1 MQFWPIWPNLNRLRR
16 NNENIG
22 GDQMATKSL
31 ILAAVLLAPLP
42 GLAGSFTPPEGCT
55 LKMTVQSRGCN
66 VSNYF
71 ICTADND
78 GDQWRADF
86 DQEGIYFQ
94 SKIDSETQWVESY
107 EISPPVKQ
115 VLDPNPTDPANF
127 SELLATGYD
136 SFAFGLSKDNGIKST
151 VRGFDR
157 LTGEEVVIDG
167 VTLKRTEYEMTETA
181 ADGTILRQARG
192 REFISADFRSFFS
205 GQSEIMSQG
214 EWVPL
219 EGSPMTFDFAGD
231 KGFGATQP
239 IFDCDAVLSL
249 NGAGLGDAG

>member
-1 MQFWPIWPNLNRLRR
+1 MK
-16 NNENIG
+16 
-22 GDQMATKSL
+22 A
-31 ILAAVLLAPLP
+31 LLAIPFLFAAP
-42 GLAGSFTPPEGCT
+42 AFAGSFTPPEGCT

-66 VSNYF
+66 VSNYYT
-71 ICTADND
+71 CEADPA

-94 SKIDSETQWVESY
+94 SKIDSEAQWIESY
-107 EISPPVKQ
+107 EINPPVKQ
-115 VLDPNPTDPANF
+115 TLDASPADPASF

-136 SFAFGLSKDNGIKST
+136 SFAFGLTKDNGVTST

-157 LTGEEVVIDG
+157 LTGETVVIDG

-181 ADGTILRQARG
+181 DDGTILRQARG
-192 REFISADFRSFFS
+192 REFISEDYRSFFA
-205 GQSEIMSQG
+205 GLSEIMSNG
-214 EWVPL
+214 EWLPL
-219 EGSPMTFDFAGD
+219 DGTPMSFDFDGD

-249 NGAGLGDAG
+249 RAAPTVAPQG

>member
-1 MQFWPIWPNLNRLRR
+1 
-16 NNENIG
+16 
-22 GDQMATKSL
+22 MAKKSL
-31 ILAAVLLAPLP
+31 IFAAVLLAPFP
-42 GLAGSFTPPEGCT
+42 AAAGSFTPPEGCT
-55 LKMTVQSRGCN
+55 LKMTVQSRGCS
-66 VSNYF
+66 VSNF
-71 ICTADND
+71 FVCTADTE

-86 DQEGIYFQ
+86 GQDGIYFQ
-94 SKIDSETQWVESY
+94 SKIDFETQWVESY
-107 EISPPVKQ
+107 EIDPPVKQ
-115 VLDPNPTDPANF
+115 VLDPNPTDPASF
-127 SELLATGYD
+127 SELLATGND
-136 SFAFGLSKDNGIKST
+136 SFIFGLSKDNGQKST

-181 ADGTILRQARG
+181 ADGTILRQSRG

-205 GQSEIMSQG
+205 GQSEILSQG

-219 EGSPMTFDFAGD
+219 EGSPMTFEFAGD

-249 NGAGLGDAG
+249 NGAEAGNAG